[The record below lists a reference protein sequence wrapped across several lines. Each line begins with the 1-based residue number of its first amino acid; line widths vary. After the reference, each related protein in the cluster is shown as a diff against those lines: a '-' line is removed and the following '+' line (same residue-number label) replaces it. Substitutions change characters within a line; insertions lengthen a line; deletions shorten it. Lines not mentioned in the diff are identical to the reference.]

1 VGGQRAW
8 SVGTYHLSVP
18 EYLSTERAPTAMTCD
33 WCDVRR
39 APHVMVYVECGR
51 KRAALCPNCWT
62 AWLEGEA
69 TAQARLEAEVDVL
82 VELSTSLL

>member
-1 VGGQRAW
+1 MGGQRAW

-18 EYLSTERAPTAMTCD
+18 EYLSTERAPTAMPCD

-62 AWLEGEA
+62 EICENIL
-69 TAQARLEAEVDVL
+69 RLINKSRKPDA
-82 VELSTSLL
+82 